1 MANLLRESYGA
12 LVDAKLRATLVTKD
26 NFIFNTLYEGVP
38 TAGQLNILDI

>member
-1 MANLLRESYGA
+1 MAHILQESYGT
-12 LVDAKLRATLVTKD
+12 LVDAKLRASLVTKD